1 MSPNAMLTKRVRNI
15 GVMAHIDAG
24 KTTTTERIL
33 YYTGKKHK
41 IGNVDEGTATM
52 DWMEQEKERGITIT
66 SAATT
71 CFWKEHRINIIDTP
85 GHVDFTIEV
94 ERSLRVLDGAV
105 AVFDICSGVEP
116 QSETVW
122 RQADRYHVPRIA
134 FFNKIDKIGADF
146 DMSMESMK
154 KRLGANPV
162 ALQYPVGVEDAFK
175 GICDILRRKMLRWID
190 LEGLQMEESPIP
202 ESMVEKV
209 EELREELVT
218 KVGSYDDEIMELY
231 LTEQEISVDQLKRA
245 IREATISGKI
255 VPVFCGSA
263 FKNRGIQPLLDAIVD
278 YLPSPIDVPPT
289 EAVRGQEPFEL
300 SADPEGRLG
309 LLAFKTVAD
318 PFVGRLT
325 YLRVYSGTLRKGS
338 YVLNVNKNKK
348 ERVSRLIQM
357 HADNRL
363 DIDESVAGDIVAV
376 IGLKFTATGDTLTAE
391 DDPFLL
397 EKIEFPEPVIQI
409 AIEPDSKNDE
419 PKLSKGLSSLMEE
432 DPTLRVHVDKESAQT
447 ILSGMGEL
455 HLEITVDRLKREYAA
470 NIRVG
475 QPKVTYRESIRG
487 QAHAEGKFIRQ
498 SGGRGQYGHVKIAV
512 EPLEDGLRFE
522 FVNRIFGGTIPNEFI
537 PAVKTGIEEAL
548 ENGIIAGYPVV
559 GVKVSLLDGSYHEV
573 DSSELA
579 FKIAGSLAIKEA
591 LRKASPYL
599 LEPIMK
605 VEITTPEEY
614 LGDIIGDIN
623 TRRGRVDKFDSRGTA
638 RILEAKVPLGELFGY
653 ATILRSLSQGRATHV
668 IQFHQYRE
676 VDSRTLEKIMRI
688 RG

>member
-1 MSPNAMLTKRVRNI
+1 MTAIRNI
-15 GVMAHIDAG
+15 GIMAHIDAG

-33 YYTGKKHK
+33 FYTGKKHK

-71 CFWKEHRINIIDTP
+71 CFWRDHRINIIDTP

-122 RQADRYHVPRIA
+122 RQADKYHVPRIA

-146 DMSMESMK
+146 DMSMESVR

-162 ALQYPVGVEDAFK
+162 ALQYPIGVEDEFK
-175 GICDILRRKMLRWID
+175 GVCDILNKKALKWED
-190 LEGLQMEESPIP
+190 AEGL
-202 ESMVEKV
+202 SMVVTEIPDSYMEKV
-209 EELREELVT
+209 EELREELIT

-231 LTEQEISVDQLKRA
+231 LNEEDITVPQLKKA
-245 IREATISGKI
+245 IRKATISGKI
-255 VPVFCGSA
+255 VPVFCGTA
-263 FKNRGIQPLLDAIVD
+263 FKNKGIQPLLDAVID
-278 YLPSPIDVPPT
+278 YLPSPSDLPPV
-289 EAVRGQEPFEL
+289 EIERNGEL
-300 SADPEGRLG
+300 YELQNDPEGSLG
-309 LLAFKTVAD
+309 MLAFKTVAD

-348 ERVSRLIQM
+348 ERISRLIQM

-363 DIDESVAGDIVAV
+363 DIDESRAGEIVAV
-376 IGLKFTATGDTLTAE
+376 IGLKYTSTGDTLTSEA
-391 DDPFLL
+391 DPFLL
-397 EKIEFPEPVIQI
+397 EKMEFPEPVIQI
-409 AIEPDSKNDE
+409 AIEPDTKNDE
-419 PKLSKGLSSLMEE
+419 PRLSKGLVSLLEE
-432 DPTLRVHVDKESAQT
+432 DPTLRVHVDKESGQT

-455 HLEITVDRLKREYAA
+455 HLEIIVDRLKREYGA

-475 QPKVTYRESIRG
+475 QPKVTYRESIRNT
-487 QAHAEGKFIRQ
+487 AESEGKFIRQ
-498 SGGRGQYGHVKIAV
+498 SGGRGQYGHVKIKA
-512 EPLEDGLRFE
+512 EPLVSGVGFE
-522 FVNRIFGGTIPNEFI
+522 FVNRIIGGTIPNEFI
-537 PAVKTGIEEAL
+537 PAIKTGIQEAL
-548 ENGIIAGYPVV
+548 EDGVLAGFPVV
-559 GVKVSLLDGSYHEV
+559 GVQVTLLDGSYHEV
-573 DSSELA
+573 DSSDLA

-591 LRKASPYL
+591 LRKALPYL

-623 TRRGRVDKFDSRGTA
+623 TRRGRVEKFDSRGTA

-653 ATILRSLSQGRATHV
+653 ATVLRSLSQGRATHV
-668 IQFHQYRE
+668 IQFNQYRE
-676 VDSRTLEKIMRI
+676 VDARTLEKIMKV